1 MFLAIED
8 NFLLYVKDTAGQ
20 LQNKPVDNYD
30 DQQLEKLEKINK
42 VLEDI
47 KILTEQVKDKDIKV
61 EVKSENKESELVS
74 FGNSLIDSLTK
85 FRESL
90 TNKNINSNISMSGG
104 MANSNSMIKTMQD
117 SVVNNN
123 KNVNDL
129 IKTNRL
135 AYQMQT
141 NFGNKMKDMGHKFM
155 DVITTPIKLYT
166 DIKENISSAMDFLK
180 NPLEG
185 MSDWLGLGNK
195 ENKKELEVAG
205 MSNSLG
211 LNNKENKKELEVA
224 GIVKTTLDINKVK
237 KSSAVGVALV
247 WFNEEIKKMFGIK
260 NAKGGLKEKVAQTA
274 EDDFS
279 LSDIMEVGFGSTIGS
294 FMTTTLMPWLIA
306 ALPWIMGAVASAGSM
321 YWLQKNMDK
330 RPEMQETPNERRGF
344 GDNKYGLSKEME
356 ELRNRNSS
364 NKNGLG
370 LNEKVVLNS
379 NRKFTEESTSNKD
392 LLAITKNLI
401 QKNEGEKGAAT
412 VNINEGKENVAL
424 GSMGWTKD
432 RGLDYLTKIYN
443 ADKEKFTKIMGQDVV
458 NSLSDTKKWFNGNMT
473 WDEKKKKNFE
483 TLIASDKE
491 KYTKIDTD
499 KALSD
504 SAGYLETARKIG
516 ITDPKAQVL
525 YADALNLRGPKG
537 SREIFEGKT
546 DFDSMY
552 KLYTKNIAG
561 HKERLKN
568 LEGLKNLKINTDGI
582 TTAVYNNISDVATA
596 SLQESFDKT
605 DFVKYKMSEKDWK
618 NGLLDCSGFVGA
630 VSVATMKDINTALNK
645 KAFTDEVMKGMGT
658 HAAGQFQNIVKH
670 GGGEARYKK
679 GSIQA
684 GNLKE
689 GDIIGIDSGSKSWD
703 TGRQR
708 GIDHIAM
715 VAKNKKGQLVVRESV
730 SGKGV
735 TETSVANWSKNAQKY
750 NDVYV
755 TSMYKVG
762 KLYEENKVLLAKQT
776 KTNNDL
782 AKIEAEKAQVEL
794 KQQQNKESYFEKTMS
809 DLFAKF
815 PNLAE
820 KDKETSK
827 SNEINSINNMITSS
841 NDSVLGI
848 PKAIMQYQ
856 FAVKIGGDND
866 VFA

>member
-20 LQNKPVDNYD
+20 PQNKSVDNYD

-61 EVKSENKESELVS
+61 EVKSENKEPELVS

-90 TNKNINSNISMSGG
+90 TNKNINSNVSMSGG

-166 DIKENISSAMDFLK
+166 DIKENISSTIDFLK
-180 NPLEG
+180 NPMEG
-185 MSDWLGLGNK
+185 MSDWLGLGK
-195 ENKKELEVAG
+195 KDNKKELEI
-205 MSNSLG
+205 
-211 LNNKENKKELEVA
+211 A

-237 KSSAVGVALV
+237 KSSAIGVALV
-247 WFNEEIKKMFGIK
+247 WFNEELKKNFGIK
-260 NAKGGLKEKVAQTA
+260 TVKGGLKDKA
-274 EDDFS
+274 EAVIKDKFS
-279 LSDIMEVGFGSTIGS
+279 LGDVAEVGIGGMMSS
-294 FMTTTLMPWLIA
+294 FITKSVLPIITA
-306 ALPWIMGAVASAGSM
+306 ALPYILPAILAGLLAFGFYKIVKNFFSKQEDTKINPNITNIYGSPSHSGATTTDSSKSHNV
-321 YWLQKNMDK
+321 YI
-330 RPEMQETPNERRGF
+330 
-344 GDNKYGLSKEME
+344 NKSE
-356 ELRNRNSS
+356 
-364 NKNGLG
+364 GLG
-370 LNEKVVLNS
+370 LSNKVVLGS
-379 NRKFTEESTSNKD
+379 NGKFVEEQNSNKD
-392 LLAITKNLI
+392 LIDITKNLI
-401 QKNEGEKGAAT
+401 QKNEGKAGAAT
-412 VNINEGKENVAL
+412 VNINKGKENVAL
-424 GSMGWTKD
+424 GSMGWTRD

-458 NSLSDTKKWFNGNMT
+458 NSLSDTKKWFDGKIA

-491 KYTKIDTD
+491 KYTKIDED
-499 KALSD
+499 KARAD
-504 SAGYLETARKIG
+504 TIGYIEAGKKLG
-516 ITDPKAQVL
+516 ITDPRAIAL
-525 YADALNLRGPKG
+525 YADARNLRGAKG
-537 SREIFEGKT
+537 ANEIFEGKT

-582 TTAVYNNISDVATA
+582 TTAVYNNIFDVATA

-605 DFVKYKMSEKDWK
+605 DFVNYKMGEKGWK

-658 HAAGQFQNIVKH
+658 HAAGQFQNLVKH
-670 GGGEARYKK
+670 GGGETRYKK
-679 GSIQA
+679 GSLQA

-689 GDIIGIDSGSKSWD
+689 GDVIGIDSGQKSWD
-703 TGRQR
+703 RGRQR

-715 VAKNKKGQLVVRESV
+715 VARNKKGELVVREST

-735 TETSVANWSKNAQKY
+735 IETSIAEWSKKAQKY
-750 NDVYV
+750 NDIYV

-762 KLYEENKVLLAKQT
+762 KLYEENEVLLAKQT
-776 KTNNDL
+776 KTSTDL
-782 AKIEAEKAQVEL
+782 AKIDAEKKQL
-794 KQQQNKESYFEKTMS
+794 DIKQQQKKDSYLENLMS
-809 DLFAKF
+809 DLSAKF
-815 PNLAE
+815 PNLAD
-820 KDKETSK
+820 KDKESSK
-827 SNEINSINNMITSS
+827 SKEIDNINNIIASS

-866 VFA
+866 VFV

>member
-20 LQNKPVDNYD
+20 PQNKSVDNYD

-47 KILTEQVKDKDIKV
+47 KNLTEQVKDKNVNI

-90 TNKNINSNISMSGG
+90 TNKNINSNVSMSGG

-180 NPLEG
+180 NPMEG
-185 MSDWLGLGNK
+185 MSDWLGLGK
-195 ENKKELEVAG
+195 KDNKKELEI
-205 MSNSLG
+205 
-211 LNNKENKKELEVA
+211 A

-237 KSSAVGVALV
+237 KSSAIGVALV
-247 WFNEEIKKMFGIK
+247 WFNEELKKNFGIK
-260 NAKGGLKEKVAQTA
+260 TVKGGLKDKA
-274 EDDFS
+274 EAVIKDKFS
-279 LSDIMEVGFGSTIGS
+279 LGDVAEVGIGGMMSS
-294 FMTTTLMPWLIA
+294 FITKSVLPIITA
-306 ALPWIMGAVASAGSM
+306 ALPYILPAILAGLLAFGFYKIVKNFFSKQEDTKINPNITNIYGSPSHSGATTTDSSKSHNV
-321 YWLQKNMDK
+321 YI
-330 RPEMQETPNERRGF
+330 
-344 GDNKYGLSKEME
+344 NKSE
-356 ELRNRNSS
+356 
-364 NKNGLG
+364 GLG
-370 LNEKVVLNS
+370 LSNKVVLGS
-379 NRKFTEESTSNKD
+379 NGKFVEEQNSNKD
-392 LLAITKNLI
+392 LIDITKNLI
-401 QKNEGEKGAAT
+401 QKNEGKAGAAT
-412 VNINEGKENVAL
+412 VNINKGKENVAL
-424 GSMGWTKD
+424 GSMGWTRD

-458 NSLSDTKKWFNGNMT
+458 NSLSDTKKWFDGKIA

-491 KYTKIDTD
+491 KYTKIDED
-499 KALSD
+499 KARAD
-504 SAGYLETARKIG
+504 TIGYIEAGKKLG
-516 ITDPKAQVL
+516 ITDPRAIAL
-525 YADALNLRGPKG
+525 YADARNLRGPKG

-546 DFDSMY
+546 DFESMY

-582 TTAVYNNISDVATA
+582 TTAVYNNVFDVATA

-605 DFVKYKMSEKDWK
+605 DFVKYGFREKTWQK
-618 NGLLDCSGFVGA
+618 GYLDCSGFVEA
-630 VSVATMKDINTALNK
+630 VSIATMKDVNKALNK
-645 KAFTDEVMKGMGT
+645 KSFTDEVMKGMDN
-658 HAAGQFQNIVKH
+658 HAAGQFQNLVKH
-670 GGGEARYKK
+670 GGGETRYKK

-689 GDIIGIDSGSKSWD
+689 GDVIGIDSGQKSWD
-703 TGRQR
+703 RGRQR

-715 VAKNKKGQLVVRESV
+715 VARNKKGELVVREST

-735 TETSVANWSKNAQKY
+735 IETSIAEWSKKAQKY
-750 NDVYV
+750 NDIYV

-762 KLYEENKVLLAKQT
+762 KLYEENEVLLAKQT
-776 KTNNDL
+776 KTSTDL
-782 AKIEAEKAQVEL
+782 AKIDAEKKQL
-794 KQQQNKESYFEKTMS
+794 DIKQQQKKDSYLENLMS
-809 DLFAKF
+809 DLSAKF
-815 PNLAE
+815 PNLAD
-820 KDKETSK
+820 KDKESSK
-827 SNEINSINNMITSS
+827 SKEIDNINNIITSS

-866 VFA
+866 VFV

>member
-20 LQNKPVDNYD
+20 PQNKSVDNYD

-74 FGNSLIDSLTK
+74 FENSLIDSLTK

-166 DIKENISSAMDFLK
+166 DIKENISSTIDFLK
-180 NPLEG
+180 NPMEG
-185 MSDWLGLGNK
+185 MSDWLGLG
-195 ENKKELEVAG
+195 KKD
-205 MSNSLG
+205 
-211 LNNKENKKELEVA
+211 NKKELEVA

-247 WFNEEIKKMFGIK
+247 WFNEELKKNFGIK
-260 NAKGGLKEKVAQTA
+260 TVKGGLKDKA
-274 EDDFS
+274 EAVIKDKFS
-279 LSDIMEVGFGSTIGS
+279 LGDVAEVGIGGMMSS
-294 FMTTTLMPWLIA
+294 FITKSILPIFTA
-306 ALPWIMGAVASAGSM
+306 ALPYILPAILAGLLAFGFYKIVKNFFSKQEDTKINPNITNIYGSPSHSGATTTDSSKSHNV
-321 YWLQKNMDK
+321 YI
-330 RPEMQETPNERRGF
+330 
-344 GDNKYGLSKEME
+344 NKSE
-356 ELRNRNSS
+356 
-364 NKNGLG
+364 GLG
-370 LNEKVVLNS
+370 LSNKVVLGS
-379 NRKFTEESTSNKD
+379 NGKFVEEQNSNKD
-392 LLAITKNLI
+392 LIDITKNLI
-401 QKNEGEKGAAT
+401 QKNEGKAGAAT
-412 VNINEGKENVAL
+412 VNINKGKENVAL
-424 GSMGWTKD
+424 GSMGWTRD

-458 NSLSDTKKWFNGNMT
+458 NSLSDTKKWFDGKIA

-491 KYTKIDTD
+491 KYTKIDED
-499 KALSD
+499 KARAD
-504 SAGYLETARKIG
+504 TIGYIEAGKKLG
-516 ITDPKAQVL
+516 ITDPRAIAL
-525 YADALNLRGPKG
+525 YADARNLRGAKG
-537 SREIFEGKT
+537 ANEIFEGKT

-582 TTAVYNNISDVATA
+582 TTAVYNNVFDVATA

-605 DFVKYKMSEKDWK
+605 DFVNYKMGEKDWK

-658 HAAGQFQNIVKH
+658 HAAGQFQNLVKH
-670 GGGEARYKK
+670 GGGETRYKK
-679 GSIQA
+679 GSLQA

-689 GDIIGIDSGSKSWD
+689 GDVIGIDSGQKSWD
-703 TGRQR
+703 RGRQR

-715 VAKNKKGQLVVRESV
+715 VARNKKGELVVREST

-735 TETSVANWSKNAQKY
+735 IETSIAEWSKKAQKY
-750 NDVYV
+750 NDIYV

-762 KLYEENKVLLAKQT
+762 KLYEENEVLLAKQT
-776 KTNNDL
+776 KTSTDL
-782 AKIEAEKAQVEL
+782 AKIDAEKKQL
-794 KQQQNKESYFEKTMS
+794 DIKQQQKKDSYLEKLMS
-809 DLFAKF
+809 DLSAKF
-815 PNLAE
+815 PNLVD
-820 KDKETSK
+820 KDKESSK
-827 SNEINSINNMITSS
+827 SKEIDNINNIIASS

-866 VFA
+866 VFV

>member
-8 NFLLYVKDTAGQ
+8 NVLLYVKGTAGQ
-20 LQNKPVDNYD
+20 DNTKSVDSND
-30 DQQLEKLEKINK
+30 LQLEKLEKINK

-47 KILTEQVKDKDIKV
+47 KNLTEQVKDKDKDVKV

-90 TNKNINSNISMSGG
+90 TNKNINSNVSMSGG

-166 DIKENISSAMDFLK
+166 DIKQNISSAMDFLK
-180 NPLEG
+180 NPMEG
-185 MSDWLGLGNK
+185 MSDWLGLG
-195 ENKKELEVAG
+195 KKD
-205 MSNSLG
+205 
-211 LNNKENKKELEVA
+211 KKELEVA

-247 WFNEEIKKMFGIK
+247 WFNEEIKKTLGIK
-260 NAKGGLKEKVAQTA
+260 TAKSGLKDKA
-274 EDDFS
+274 EAVIKDKFS
-279 LSDIMEVGFGSTIGS
+279 LGDVAEVGIGGMMSS
-294 FMTTTLMPWLIA
+294 FITKSILPIITT
-306 ALPWIMGAVASAGSM
+306 ALPYILPAILAGLLAFGFYKIVKNFFNKQEDTKINPNITNIYGSPSHSGATATDSS
-321 YWLQKNMDK
+321 K
-330 RPEMQETPNERRGF
+330 P
-344 GDNKYGLSKEME
+344 DNVHI
-356 ELRNRNSS
+356 
-364 NKNGLG
+364 NKSVGLG
-370 LNEKVVLNS
+370 LSNKVVLGPND
-379 NRKFTEESTSNKD
+379 RFVEEQNSNKD
-392 LLAITKNLI
+392 LIDITKNLI
-401 QKNEGEKGAAT
+401 QKNEGKAGPAT
-412 VNINEGKENVAL
+412 VNINKGKGNVAL
-424 GSMGWTKD
+424 GSMGWTRD

-458 NSLSDTKKWFNGNMT
+458 NSLSDTKKWFDGNMA

-491 KYTKIDTD
+491 KYTKIDND
-499 KALSD
+499 KARADTIDYIESGKKL
-504 SAGYLETARKIG
+504 G
-516 ITDPKAQVL
+516 ITDPRAIAL
-525 YADALNLRGPKG
+525 YADARNLRGPKG

-552 KLYTKNIAG
+552 KLYTKNITG

-582 TTAVYNNISDVATA
+582 TTAVYNNVFDVATA

-605 DFVKYKMSEKDWK
+605 DFVNYKMGGKGWK

-645 KAFTDEVMKGMGT
+645 KSFTDEVMKGMGT
-658 HAAGQFQNIVKH
+658 HAAGQFQNLVKH
-670 GGGEARYKK
+670 GGGETRYKK
-679 GSIQA
+679 GSLQA

-689 GDIIGIDSGSKSWD
+689 GDVIGIDSGQKNWD
-703 TGRQR
+703 GGRQR

-715 VAKNKKGQLVVRESV
+715 VARNKKGELVVREST

-735 TETSVANWSKNAQKY
+735 IETSIAEWSKKAQKY
-750 NDVYV
+750 NDIYV

-762 KLYEENKVLLAKQT
+762 KLHEENEVLLAKQT
-776 KTNNDL
+776 KTSTDL
-782 AKIEAEKAQVEL
+782 AKIDVEKKQL
-794 KQQQNKESYFEKTMS
+794 DIKQQQKKDSYLENLMS
-809 DLFAKF
+809 DLSAKF
-815 PNLAE
+815 PNLAD
-820 KDKETSK
+820 KDKESSK
-827 SNEINSINNMITSS
+827 SKEIDNINNIITSS

-866 VFA
+866 VFV